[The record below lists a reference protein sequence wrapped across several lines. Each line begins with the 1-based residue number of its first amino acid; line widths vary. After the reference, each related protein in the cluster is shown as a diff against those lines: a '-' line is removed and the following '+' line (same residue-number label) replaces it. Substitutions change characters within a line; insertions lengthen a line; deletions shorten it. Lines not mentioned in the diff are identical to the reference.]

1 MTLIPSQVGDAKN
14 VAKLLRQV
22 AFELDNDTYQLVS
35 GNLTID
41 IEPGRVTINS
51 DLKVMLKGFGNNADS
66 TET

>member
-1 MTLIPSQVGDAKN
+1 MLLPSRIGRAKEI
-14 VAKLLRQV
+14 AKLLRQV
-22 AFELDNDTYQLVS
+22 AFELDNDSYQLVS

-41 IEPGRVTINS
+41 IEPDRVTINS